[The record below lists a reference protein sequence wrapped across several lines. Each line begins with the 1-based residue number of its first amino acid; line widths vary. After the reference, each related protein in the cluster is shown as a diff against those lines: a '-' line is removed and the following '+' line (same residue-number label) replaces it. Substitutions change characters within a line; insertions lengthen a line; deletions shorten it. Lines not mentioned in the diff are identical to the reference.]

1 MSTRTEASS
10 PTDPAVRELVR
21 PVLKTGAAFWAW
33 FAFLLAVLTW
43 FVVSWSHQ
51 ISEGHVLSGQGNHGA
66 VWGITVA
73 NIVHL
78 IGISHVG
85 IAISAVVR
93 ILKLERYRQL
103 ARLAEFVTLAS
114 LATAVLNIALD
125 VGRPERFIV
134 NVFWYGRWH
143 SPFVWSM
150 TVITTYFV
158 GSLVYLYLAMR
169 RDIAC
174 MATLFPKRAG
184 FYRALSL
191 GYRDTPSERERH
203 ERTVWW
209 LAVII
214 LPIMVSVHSVYGLIF
229 GMQAARP
236 GWFNPLQAPYFVLG
250 AIVSGFSAMIVVAAV
265 VRRLFGWQEQLPAR
279 MFKGLGIFLGFVTL
293 LYMYFFFSEQLTASY
308 AAPLREGQVA
318 HELRSGH
325 FGALFWPVIVI
336 GLVIPFWALFVQG
349 VSRNLVSIRLT
360 VICAI
365 LINVAMW
372 MKRFFIVVPSFMH
385 PHLPLRVVPY
395 EPTAHEWGLVLASY
409 AFAALL
415 YTALVKTIPSLELPE
430 SLPAGA
436 AAGARDGVWLA
447 STGRR
452 VLLGLTPLVGIG
464 LIAAGIAF
472 RQLVPA
478 SAVWVSGIVLLLTI
492 PLQVCLPTGRPVA
505 KAVAEAEGVTEPVRE
520 SV

>member
-1 MSTRTEASS
+1 MSTQTQAGN
-10 PTDPAVRELVR
+10 PNDPAVRALVR
-21 PVLKTGAAFWAW
+21 PVVKTGPAFWGWLA
-33 FAFLLAVLTW
+33 LLVVILAW
-43 FVVSWSHQ
+43 FVVSWARQ
-51 ISEGHVLSGQGNHGA
+51 LTVGHVLSGQGTRGA

-93 ILKLERYRQL
+93 IMRLERYRQL

-114 LATAVLNIALD
+114 LATAVLNIGLD
-125 VGRPERFIV
+125 VGRPDRFIV

-158 GSLVYLYLAMR
+158 GSTVYLYLAMR

-174 MATLFPKRAG
+174 MATVFPKRAG

-191 GYRDTPSERERH
+191 GYRDTPSERERN

-250 AIVSGFSAMIVVAAV
+250 AIVSGFSAMIIVAAV
-265 VRRLFGWQEQLPAR
+265 VRRLFGWQEQLPPR

-293 LYMYFFFSEQLTASY
+293 LYMYFFFTEQLTASY
-308 AAPLREGQVA
+308 AAPAREGEVA
-318 HELRSGH
+318 NELLTGQ
-325 FGALFWPVIVI
+325 FAGLFWPVAVI

-349 VSRNLVSIRLT
+349 VNKNVISIRLT
-360 VICAI
+360 VTCAV

-385 PHLPLRVVPY
+385 PHLPIRVVHY
-395 EPTAHEWGLVLASY
+395 QPTAHEWGLVLASY
-409 AFAALL
+409 AFAALI
-415 YTALVKTIPSLELPE
+415 YTALIKTIPSLELPE
-430 SLPAGA
+430 SLPVGA
-436 AAGARDGVWLA
+436 TARATDGLWLA
-447 STGRR
+447 SSTRR
-452 VLLGLTPLVGIG
+452 LLLALTPLVGIG
-464 LIAAGIAF
+464 LIALGIAY

-478 SAVWVSGIVLLLTI
+478 SAVWVTGIVLLLTI
-492 PLQVCLPTGRPVA
+492 PLQICLPTGRPTA
-505 KAVAEAEGVTEPVRE
+505 KPAEVAEGVTAPARE
-520 SV
+520 TA